1 MQKDLEINAV
11 IGFSDNT
18 YDGLLLHPDNEHIIY
33 PLGSTVVVRHILSRA
48 QTFLRGHDNR
58 ISCTCLLII
67 QLSKSHLMESTQPVH
82 KIPSQDSL
90 QILSFGISKQ
100 NKLNTDLN
108 CIKLELTVLHFH
120 QIHNFSP
127 HKDVL
132 KISKSFFKE
141 RNMLVVWDV

>member
-11 IGFSDNT
+11 IGFSGNT

-58 ISCTCLLII
+58 ISCICLLLI
-67 QLSKSHLMESTQPVH
+67 QLSKFHLMESTQPAH
-82 KIPSQDSL
+82 KIHSQDSL
-90 QILSFGISKQ
+90 LILSSGISKQ

-108 CIKLELTVLHFH
+108 CIKLESTVLLFH
-120 QIHNFSP
+120 QILNFLL

-132 KISKSFFKE
+132 KISKYFI
-141 RNMLVVWDV
+141 